1 MFKIYKMNSLPTTGL
16 EDGNIYYVINPNNT
30 NSMDVYVVDNTLQL
44 NKISTTNGTEISFD
58 DSSTIDEEITNIYDE
73 HTWVDYYTSDRNF
86 VDIWRGS
93 YLSYLELSEEEKSKM
108 TRILITY

>member
-16 EDGNIYYVINPNNT
+16 EEGNIYYVINPNNT
-30 NSMDVYVVDNTLQL
+30 DSMDVYVVDNTLQL

-73 HTWVDYYTSDRNF
+73 HTWADFTTLITFLPGNRDEKSPRAKGAGALRKTHYF
-86 VDIWRGS
+86 IWR
-93 YLSYLELSEEEKSKM
+93 
-108 TRILITY
+108 

>member
-1 MFKIYKMNSLPTTGL
+1 MFKIYKMNSLPTTDL
-16 EDGNIYYVINPNNT
+16 EEGNIYYIINPNNT
-30 NSMDVYVVDNTLQL
+30 DSMDVYVVDNTLQL

>member
-16 EDGNIYYVINPNNT
+16 EEGNIYYVINPNNT
-30 NSMDVYVVDNTLQL
+30 DSMDVYVVDNTLQL
-44 NKISTTNGTEISFD
+44 NKISTTNGTEMSFD
-58 DSSTIDEEITNIYDE
+58 NSSTIDEEITNIYDE

>member
-16 EDGNIYYVINPNNT
+16 EEGNIYYVINPNNAD
-30 NSMDVYVVDNTLQL
+30 SMDVYVVDNTLQL

-73 HTWVDYYTSDRNF
+73 HSWIDYNTSSRNF

-93 YLSYLELSEEEKSKM
+93 YSSYLELSEEEKSKM

>member
-1 MFKIYKMNSLPTTGL
+1 MNSLPTTGL
-16 EDGNIYYVINPNNT
+16 EEGNIYYVINPNNT
-30 NSMDVYVVDNTLQL
+30 DYMDVYVVDNNLQL

-73 HTWVDYYTSDRNF
+73 QTWVDYYTSDRNF

-93 YLSYLELSEEEKSKM
+93 YLS
-108 TRILITY
+108 